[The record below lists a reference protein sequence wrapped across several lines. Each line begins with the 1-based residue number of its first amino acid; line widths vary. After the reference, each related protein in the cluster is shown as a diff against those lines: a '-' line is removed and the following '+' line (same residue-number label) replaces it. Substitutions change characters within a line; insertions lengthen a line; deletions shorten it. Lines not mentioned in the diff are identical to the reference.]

1 MTFFLDLW
9 HDLREKRL
17 WPVAVGLLAAAL
29 AIPAIMLKPAEEVAQ
44 PAVVTNADA
53 AEELPAVQV
62 DDSAPS
68 GSKLETFSQRNPFRP
83 LSDLEQ
89 EDTGSAASSSG
100 GSGSADASAAGSSA
114 GSSAGGS
121 SSNGSA
127 APSSGSD
134 SDSGSVPDQ
143 APASGGG
150 SADPVIDPSGPSTQW
165 FRYTADLK
173 FGRPGSLKTF
183 KGVESLTL
191 LPDDE
196 NPTIVFMGVSDD
208 AKSAIF
214 FIADPAFTATGEGE
228 CNDDRN
234 CRFVK
239 LGIADGKN
247 EHSFISD
254 DGGEQFNVKLLRLKR
269 ENISDAEAK
278 GDATDSKAK
287 PASTI
292 QDGNDSFLPRL
303 LYRPSVARETE

>member
-29 AIPAIMLKPAEEVAQ
+29 AIPAIMLKPAEEVPQ
-44 PAVVTNADA
+44 PTIVANADA
-53 AEELPAVQV
+53 AEQLPAVQV

-83 LSDLEQ
+83 LSDLE
-89 EDTGSAASSSG
+89 EENTPVAGGSSG
-100 GSGSADASAAGSSA
+100 GSGASKASASGASAGSTAGAGSSK
-114 GSSAGGS
+114 GSVPGSGGSGGS
-121 SSNGSA
+121 S
-127 APSSGSD
+127 D
-134 SDSGSVPDQ
+134 
-143 APASGGG
+143 PA
-150 SADPVIDPSGPSTQW
+150 IDPDGPSVQW

-183 KGVESLTL
+183 KDVESLTL
-191 LPDDE
+191 LPNDE
-196 NPTIVFMGVSDD
+196 SPAIVFMGVSDD

-228 CNDDRN
+228 CNDDKN
-234 CRFVK
+234 CRFVE
-239 LGIADGKN
+239 LGISDGRN
-247 EHSFISD
+247 EHSFVSE
-254 DGGEQFNVKLLRLKR
+254 DGTEQFDVKLLKLKR
-269 ENISDAEAK
+269 ENISSSEAK
-278 GDATDSKAK
+278 GDATDAKAK

-292 QDGNDSFLPRL
+292 EQANDTFLPRL

>member
-29 AIPAIMLKPAEEVAQ
+29 AIPAIMLKPAEDVAQ
-44 PAVVTNADA
+44 PTVVTNVDA

-68 GSKLETFSQRNPFRP
+68 GSKLETFAQRNPFRP

-89 EDTGSAASSSG
+89 DDTAVPASTSG
-100 GSGSADASAAGSSA
+100 GSGSAKASAAGSSA

-121 SSNGSA
+121 SSEGSS
-127 APSSGSD
+127 APSSGS
-134 SDSGSVPDQ
+134 SPSPS
-143 APASGGG
+143 SGGG
-150 SADPVIDPSGPSTQW
+150 GSDDPAIDPTGPSTQW

-183 KGVESLTL
+183 KGVEALTL
-191 LPDDE
+191 LPNDE
-196 NPTIVFMGVSDD
+196 NPAIVFMGVSDD

-214 FIADPAFTATGEGE
+214 FIADPAFSATGEGE
-228 CNDDRN
+228 CNDSKN

-239 LGIADGKN
+239 LGISDSKN

-254 DGGEQFNVKLLRLKR
+254 DGSEQFDVKLLGLKR